1 MTTNLSTLQA
11 AGSLSKPTRFSSQEL
26 LTIASDGVAFQS
38 IKVMEAIVEA
48 EQSRIQKER
57 MAWRIGGMIIG
68 GLFGI
73 GDGFDATDLLT
84 GLAVGN
90 LTSLGHEVASHEQ
103 LEMLKQ
109 CKADW
114 LVTASSPIDLARRLG
129 APRFRVVLDQGSW
142 DGAQLLSLH
151 QGNRGDYLI
160 PLDCA
165 YRCAHGFTDSASH
178 AALVNTF
185 ESENYQALA
194 HQLYPIES
202 QAVRVDS
209 VRKLTKNEF
218 EDLSDP
224 HSRHP
229 SNAEPVV
236 FELNGQKHVGH
247 RFPVPV
253 HSDF

>member
-1 MTTNLSTLQA
+1 MTTNLSALTA
-11 AGSLSKPTRFSSQEL
+11 DNGLSISAQFSSHDLQ
-26 LTIASDGVAFQS
+26 TIARDGVAFQS

-90 LTSLGHEVASHEQ
+90 LASLGHEVASHEQ

-114 LVTASSPIDLARRLG
+114 LVTASSPIELARRLG
-129 APRFRVVLDQGSW
+129 APRFRVVMAKGSW
-142 DGAQLLSLH
+142 KGAQLLSLH
-151 QGNRGDYLI
+151 QGARGDYLI

-165 YRCAHGFTDSASH
+165 HRCAHGFTDSASH

-185 ESENYQALA
+185 EADNYQALA
-194 HQLYPIES
+194 NQLYPIES
-202 QAVRVDS
+202 QAVRVES
-209 VRKLTKNEF
+209 VRKLTKAEVA
-218 EDLSDP
+218 EMPDSP
-224 HSRHP
+224 SRQP
-229 SNAEPVV
+229 SIAEPVV
-236 FELNGQKHVGH
+236 FELDGQSHIGQ
-247 RFPVPV
+247 RFPVPI